1 VKAQPILIVDD
12 DAGHCANL
20 VDILELEGYT
30 AVSALSAREARR
42 VAKRHKPQVF
52 LLDQRLPDGSGTALL
67 AEFKQRW
74 PDCHGIIITAHADLD
89 SAVAA
94 LDQGAYYY
102 LRKPFRVDE
111 LLGLLK
117 RIFEAIRLREQK
129 REAERALLESQDKLA
144 GIINAVADAM
154 LMIDDQGKI
163 AWANERGRQVFGPEL
178 EGQAYFTILYD
189 GFEAPAD
196 CIVRRCFEDGEQYD
210 MEMTITPGDGRRQ
223 DFWCT
228 TNPVLRDAKG
238 HPHHVIL
245 VCRNTTEKKRLQA
258 EAARNAHLAAL
269 GELAAGVAHEI
280 NNPINGIINYAQ
292 ILVDQEE
299 AVDPCESIPRRII
312 KEGDRIAAI
321 VSKLLSFARDRKDE
335 MTPLHLGNVLQDA
348 LDLTGSL
355 LDKDHIQLRIDLAE
369 NLPNCCV
376 NGQQIQQ
383 VFLNLIS
390 NARYALNQRF
400 PDQDPDKML
409 EIQLATMTEKEPP
422 FVMATFTDYGS
433 GIPEEHLQSVFNP
446 FFSTKPSDQGTGLG
460 LSISF
465 GIVENHGGRMAIDSE
480 EGDYTRVTI
489 ELPVKEVI
497 DDG

>member
-1 VKAQPILIVDD
+1 MMTTTPILIVDD

-20 VDILELEGYT
+20 VDILDLEGYA
-30 AVSALSAREARR
+30 AVSALSARDARQ
-42 VAKRHKPQVF
+42 AAARHRPPVF

-74 PDCHGIIITAHADLD
+74 PDCYGIIITAHADLD

-129 REAERALLESQDKLA
+129 QAAERALLESQDKLA

-154 LMIDDQGKI
+154 VMIDDQGRI
-163 AWANERGRQVFGPEL
+163 AWCNERGRQVFGPEL

-189 GFEAPAD
+189 GFEAPPD
-196 CIVRRCFEDGEQYD
+196 CIVRRCFEDGGQYD
-210 MEMTITPGDGRRQ
+210 MEMTISRNDGLRQ
-223 DFWCT
+223 DYWCT
-228 TNPVLRDAKG
+228 TNPVLMDAKG
-238 HPHHVIL
+238 HPRHVIL

-292 ILVDQEE
+292 ILVDQERDI
-299 AVDPCESIPRRII
+299 DPQKSIPRRII

-321 VSKLLSFARDRKDE
+321 VSKLLSFARERKDE
-335 MTPLHLGNVLQDA
+335 TSLLDLGDVLQDA
-348 LDLTGSL
+348 LDLTGTL
-355 LDKDHIQLRIDLAE
+355 LKKDHIDLVIDLAPA
-369 NLPNCCV
+369 LPPCRI
-376 NGQQIQQ
+376 NGQQLQQ
-383 VFLNLIS
+383 VFLNVIS

-400 PDQDPDKML
+400 PGADPDKRL
-409 EIQLATMTEKEPP
+409 EIQIAPVEEAGRSVLR
-422 FVMATFTDYGS
+422 ATFTDQGS
-433 GIPEEHLQSVFNP
+433 GIAEEHLPSVFNP

-465 GIVENHGGRMAIDSE
+465 GIVENHGGRMGIDSE
-480 EGDYTRVTI
+480 EGSFTRVTI
-489 ELPVKEVI
+489 DLETEGVSP
-497 DDG
+497 

>member
-1 VKAQPILIVDD
+1 MKPHPILIVDD

-30 AVSALSAREARR
+30 AVAALSAREARR
-42 VAKRHKPQVF
+42 SAARHQPQVF

-74 PDCHGIIITAHADLD
+74 PDCYGIIITAHADLD

-117 RIFEAIRLREQK
+117 RIFEAVRLREQK
-129 REAERALLESQDKLA
+129 RAAERALLESQDKLA
-144 GIINAVADAM
+144 GIINAVADAI
-154 LMIDDQGKI
+154 LMIDAEGRI

-178 EGQAYFTILYD
+178 EGQTYFTILYD
-189 GFEAPAD
+189 GFAAPAD
-196 CIVRRCFEDGEQYD
+196 CIVRRCFEDGAQHD
-210 MEMTITPGDGRRQ
+210 MEMTISVSDGRPQ
-223 DFWCT
+223 DYWCT

-238 HPHHVIL
+238 HPRRVIL

-292 ILVDQEE
+292 ILVDQENG
-299 AVDPCESIPRRII
+299 VDPPKSIPRRII

-335 MTPLHLGNVLQDA
+335 MVFLNLGDVLQDA

-355 LDKDHIQLRIDLAE
+355 LKRDHVDLTIDLAPD
-369 NLPNCCV
+369 LPPCKINA
-376 NGQQIQQ
+376 QQIQQ
-383 VFLNLIS
+383 VFLNVIS
-390 NARYALNQRF
+390 NARYALNQRYPQ
-400 PDQDPDKML
+400 PDADKRL
-409 EIQLATMTEKEPP
+409 EIQMSVAGEADRAS
-422 FVMATFTDYGS
+422 VRITFTDRGS
-433 GIPEEHLQSVFNP
+433 GIPEAHLPSVFNP

-465 GIVENHGGRMAIDSE
+465 GIVENHGGRMTIESE
-480 EGDYTRVTI
+480 AGAYTRVNIDLPI
-489 ELPVKEVI
+489 EGAL
-497 DDG
+497 

>member
-1 VKAQPILIVDD
+1 MKSHPILIVDD

-30 AVSALSAREARR
+30 AVMALSVREARR
-42 VAKRHKPQVF
+42 TAARHKPQVF

-67 AEFKQRW
+67 AEFKQRQ
-74 PDCHGIIITAHADLD
+74 PECYGIIITAHADLD

-129 REAERALLESQDKLA
+129 RAAERALLESQDKLA
-144 GIINAVADAM
+144 GIINAVADAIV
-154 LMIDDQGKI
+154 MIDDEGQI

-189 GFEAPAD
+189 GFEAPQD
-196 CIVRRCFEDGEQYD
+196 CIVRRCFEDGEQHD
-210 MEMTITPGDGRRQ
+210 MEMTIAVSDGRRQ
-223 DFWCT
+223 DYWCT
-228 TNPVLRDAKG
+228 TNPVGRDAQG
-238 HPHHVIL
+238 LPRNVIL
-245 VCRNTTEKKRLQA
+245 VCRNTTEKKRLQT

-292 ILVDQEE
+292 ILADQEE
-299 AVDPCESIPRRII
+299 ALDPQGSIPLRII
-312 KEGDRIAAI
+312 KEGDRIATI
-321 VSKLLSFARDRKDE
+321 VSNLLSFARDRKDE
-335 MTPLHLGNVLQDA
+335 MTDMDLRVVLQDS
-348 LDLTGSL
+348 LDLTAAL
-355 LDKDHIQLRIDLAE
+355 LKKDHILLTIDLPSE
-369 NLPNCCV
+369 LPLCRV
-376 NGQQIQQ
+376 NGQQLQQ
-383 VFLNLIS
+383 VFLNVIS
-390 NARYALNQRF
+390 NARYALNQRY
-400 PDQDPDKML
+400 PDLDSDKRL
-409 EIQLATMTEKEPP
+409 EIQMTAFREKQRSL
-422 FVMATFTDYGS
+422 VRTSFTDQGS

-465 GIVENHGGRMAIDSE
+465 GIVENHDGRMAIESV
-480 EGDYTRVTI
+480 EGDFTRVTI
-489 ELPVKEVI
+489 DLETLGDP
-497 DDG
+497 